1 MYFKSVVLAKKGG
14 NSFKIIRL
22 KQSFVFFKYLKLEK
36 TRKKINKE
44 ICFFRNNIL

>member
-1 MYFKSVVLAKKGG
+1 MYFKSVALVKKAEIVLK
-14 NSFKIIRL
+14 SL